1 MTMMIGDAGR
11 EGTRSRGVRSRA
23 RCARMCSRARA
34 VGDRSVVRKGAERM
48 DDADADAGGSERR
61 V

>member
-1 MTMMIGDAGR
+1 
-11 EGTRSRGVRSRA
+11 V
-23 RCARMCSRARA
+23 CADVFARARA
-34 VGDRSVVRKGAERM
+34 VGDRSVVQKGAERM